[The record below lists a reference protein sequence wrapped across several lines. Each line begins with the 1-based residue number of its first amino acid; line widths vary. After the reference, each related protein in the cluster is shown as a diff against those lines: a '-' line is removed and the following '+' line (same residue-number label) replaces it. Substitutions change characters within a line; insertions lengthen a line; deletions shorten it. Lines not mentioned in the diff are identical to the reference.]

1 VVVEV
6 VGILSQ
12 EQLVVQAAAVVVM
25 QDRMAA
31 QAVAQ
36 ALLGKVLQAVWDFQ
50 LLLPSQILRAVAVA
64 VRGRSEAILLL
75 GMVVRVVRALRQA

>member
-1 VVVEV
+1 VVVGE

-50 LLLPSQILRAVAVA
+50 LLLP
-64 VRGRSEAILLL
+64 
-75 GMVVRVVRALRQA
+75 